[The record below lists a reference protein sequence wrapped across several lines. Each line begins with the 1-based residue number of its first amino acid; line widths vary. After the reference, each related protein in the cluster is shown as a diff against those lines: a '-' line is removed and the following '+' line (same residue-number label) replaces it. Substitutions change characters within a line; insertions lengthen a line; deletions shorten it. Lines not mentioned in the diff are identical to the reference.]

1 MLGVGTLETC
11 FMGANAPPPVLQGCG
26 GTVSEMTYSVSSGT
40 INPSIPYH
48 TDAPPPVLQ
57 RCGGPYKHASSLG
70 GHAEF
75 DSC

>member
-48 TDAPPPVLQ
+48 TDARPLCCKDVVDPINMPL
-57 RCGGPYKHASSLG
+57 H
-70 GHAEF
+70 
-75 DSC
+75 